1 MNKKHIIWLSV
12 LSLLLG
18 AGLAGG
24 LYVVGTPTKVFPKAV
39 SLPADSQP
47 SGPTNILEPTPAEVA
62 EQEIIAGFGGYS
74 PRLDLNQDGIV
85 NSLDLQQ
92 FRQASWVVRLPEA
105 K

>member
-24 LYVVGTPTKVFPKAV
+24 LYVVGTPTMVSPKAT
-39 SLPADSQP
+39 SM
-47 SGPTNILEPTPAEVA
+47 ILKTPPAEVT
-62 EQEIIAGFGGYS
+62 EPEIIAGFGTYN

-92 FRQASWVVRLPEA
+92 FRQASSAVRLPEA